1 MSDIKKGYTF
11 TDKST
16 DWASNKETSIR
27 LNKMMDEAK
36 LNLVAGTN
44 VTITPTI
51 NGPQIDVA
59 GAGTGSVTS
68 IDVDGGTGISVSPAG
83 PITTAGTFTVTNTAP
98 DQVVALTGG
107 TGITT
112 SGTYPNFTVT
122 NSAPDQTVAISGGT
136 GITTSGTYPSFTVTN
151 SAPDQTVALTQG
163 GTTTITGTYPNFT
176 ISSADQYTGTVTSVS
191 GAGGGTGL
199 TLSGGPITGSGTLTL
214 GGTLAVAN
222 GGTGTAS
229 PSLVAGTNVT
239 ISGSWPNQTVNST
252 AGGGGGGTVTS
263 VSVVSGNGL
272 AGTVANA
279 TTTPAITLST
289 TVNGLVKGN
298 GTTLSAATAGSDY
311 QAPITLTTTGTSGA
325 ATFVSNTLNIP
336 QYAGGGGSGT
346 VTSVSVV
353 TANGVS
359 GSVANS
365 TTTPAITLT
374 LGDISAATSK
384 PPSGTA
390 RSFESRNTDIVNVKD
405 YGALGNGGDDST
417 AINNAITRI
426 NSSNYGGI
434 LYFPAGTY
442 GMGTTALTTITKSV
456 KILGDGIGVTTIALA
471 ATLDGFNI
479 NFSAAPGPRFAS
491 AYDFTITT
499 ANATTANTALT
510 FKQKSGS
517 TTKPSFEFCALS
529 IEGCWSKGIFI
540 NNAAFNDSQ
549 GGTIRDISLV
559 GTQGATT
566 RFDYGIYIAGASNI
580 NVSSVKLTEADVG
593 CFVSSS
599 PKCEGVWVSDSIFVN
614 TRLGVEA
621 AGPNTWMT
629 NIHANVSNLY
639 TTSLVGYGFYVTGN
653 QSILT
658 GCYML
663 TDKST
668 SIGFYINATEVSM
681 TNSRA
686 LRVSGTLTN
695 GLKMG
700 SSCAQCVVS
709 NNHFQSLSASA
720 ITCAGNNNL
729 IEGNYYTDCAATYPI
744 NDTSGLNNVISNNF
758 SSNSTKIELNSA
770 SLSPVGYVASVTWDP
785 ASLVSGQQDFV
796 AVASPGA
803 AFGQAWVV
811 GVPYDMQNMI
821 AVAFVISAG
830 FIRITVFNSSG
841 ATVNLGSGTW
851 TVTRVS

>member
-16 DWASNKETSIR
+16 DWASNKETAIR
-27 LNKMMDEAK
+27 LNKMMDEAEV
-36 LNLVAGTN
+36 NLVAGTN
-44 VTITPTI
+44 VTITPTA
-51 NGPQIDVA
+51 NGPRIDAV
-59 GAGTGSVTS
+59 GSGTGTVTS

-112 SGTYPNFTVT
+112 GGTYPNFTVT

-151 SAPDQTVALTQG
+151 SAPDQTVALTQS

-191 GAGGGTGL
+191 GAGGSTGL
-199 TLSGGPITGSGTLTL
+199 TLTGGPITGSGTLTL

-239 ISGSWPNQTVNST
+239 ISGSWPNQTINST
-252 AGGGGGGTVTS
+252 AGGGGTVT
-263 VSVVSGNGL
+263 N
-272 AGTVANA
+272 
-279 TTTPAITLST
+279 
-289 TVNGLVKGN
+289 
-298 GTTLSAATAGSDY
+298 
-311 QAPITLTTTGTSGA
+311 
-325 ATFVSNTLNIP
+325 
-336 QYAGGGGSGT
+336 
-346 VTSVSVV
+346 VSVV

-359 GSVANS
+359 GSVANP

-384 PPSGTA
+384 PQNGTA
-390 RSFESRNTDIVNVKD
+390 RSFESRNGDVFNVKD
-405 YGALGNGGDDST
+405 YGASGTSSNDST
-417 AINNAITRI
+417 AINAAIAAI

-434 LYFPAGTY
+434 LRFPAGTY
-442 GMGTTALTTITKSV
+442 SMGTTALTTITKPV
-456 KILGDGIGVTTIALA
+456 KILGDGIGVTIIDLA
-471 ATLDGFNI
+471 ATLNGFNI
-479 NFSAAPGPRFAS
+479 DFSTASGPEFAS
-491 AYDFTITT
+491 AYDFTIRT

-510 FKQKSGS
+510 FKQKTGG
-517 TTKPSFEFCALS
+517 TTKSSFEFCALS

-540 NNAAFNDSQ
+540 NNAAMNDSQ
-549 GGTIRDISLV
+549 GGTIRDIALV

-566 RFDYGIYIAGASNI
+566 RFGHGIYIAGASNI
-580 NVSSVKLTEADVG
+580 NVSSVKGFEADVG

-599 PKCEGVWVSDSIFVN
+599 PKCEGVWISDSIFVN
-614 TRLGVEA
+614 TRRGVEA

-629 NIHANVSNLY
+629 NIHANVSQLY
-639 TTSLVGYGFYVTGN
+639 TTSLTGYGFYVTGN
-653 QSILT
+653 QSVLT
-658 GCYML
+658 SCYML
-663 TDKST
+663 SDKST
-668 SIGFYINATEVSM
+668 SVGFYINATEVSM

-695 GLKMG
+695 GLVMG

-720 ITCAGNNNL
+720 ISCAGNNNL

-758 SSNSTKIELNSA
+758 NSNSTKIELNSA

-785 ASLVSGQQDFV
+785 ASLVPGQQDFV
-796 AVASPGA
+796 AVAAPGA

-821 AVAFVISAG
+821 TVAFVIAAG
-830 FIRITVFNSSG
+830 FVRITVFNSSG
-841 ATVNLGSGTW
+841 STVNLGSGTW

>member
-16 DWASNKETSIR
+16 DWASNKETAIR
-27 LNKMMDEAK
+27 LNKMMDEAEV
-36 LNLVAGTN
+36 NLVAGTN
-44 VTITPTI
+44 VTITPTL
-51 NGPQIDVA
+51 NGPRIDVT
-59 GAGTGSVTS
+59 GSGTGSVTS

-98 DQVVALTGG
+98 DLTVVLNGG

-112 SGTYPNFTVT
+112 SGTYPSFTVT

-136 GITTSGTYPSFTVTN
+136 GITTSGTYPNFTVTN

-163 GTTTITGTYPNFT
+163 GTTTITGTYPNFS

-214 GGTLAVAN
+214 GGTLNVAN
-222 GGTGTAS
+222 GGTGTSS

-239 ISGSWPNQTVNST
+239 ITGTWPNQTINST
-252 AGGGGGGTVTS
+252 AGGGGGGTVT
-263 VSVVSGNGL
+263 N
-272 AGTVANA
+272 
-279 TTTPAITLST
+279 
-289 TVNGLVKGN
+289 
-298 GTTLSAATAGSDY
+298 
-311 QAPITLTTTGTSGA
+311 
-325 ATFVSNTLNIP
+325 
-336 QYAGGGGSGT
+336 
-346 VTSVSVV
+346 VSVV

-359 GSVANS
+359 GSVANP

-384 PPSGTA
+384 PSVLGSVTRTFA
-390 RSFESRNTDIVNVKD
+390 NRAEDVFNVKD
-405 YGALGNGGDDST
+405 YGALGTSSNDST
-417 AINNAITRI
+417 AINAAITAI

-434 LYFPAGTY
+434 LRFPAGIY
-442 GMGTTALTTITKSV
+442 GMGTTALTTITKPV
-456 KILGDGIGVTTIALA
+456 KILGDGIGVTIIDLA

-479 NFSAAPGPRFAS
+479 DFSTASGPGFAS
-491 AYDFTITT
+491 ASDFTIRT
-499 ANATTANTALT
+499 ANATTANTALA
-510 FKQKSGS
+510 FKQKTGG
-517 TTKPSFEFCALS
+517 TTKSSFEFCDLS

-540 NNAAFNDSQ
+540 NNAAMNDSQ
-549 GGTIRDISLV
+549 GGTIRDIALV

-566 RFDYGIYIAGASNI
+566 RFGHGIYIAGASNI
-580 NVSSVKLTEADVG
+580 NVSSVKGFEADVG

-599 PKCEGVWVSDSIFVN
+599 PKCEGVWISDCIFVN
-614 TRLGVEA
+614 TRRGVEA

-629 NIHANVSNLY
+629 NIHANVSQLY
-639 TTSLVGYGFYVTGN
+639 TTSLTGYGFYVTGN

-658 GCYML
+658 SCYML
-663 TDKST
+663 SDKST
-668 SIGFYINATEVSM
+668 SVGFYINATEVSM

-695 GLKMG
+695 GLVMG

-709 NNHFQSLSASA
+709 NNHFQSLSGSA
-720 ITCAGNNNL
+720 ISCAGNNNL

-785 ASLVSGQQDFV
+785 ASLVPGQQDFV
-796 AVASPGA
+796 AVAAPGA

-821 AVAFVISAG
+821 TVAFVIAAG
-830 FIRITVFNSSG
+830 FVRITVFNSSG

>member
-16 DWASNKETSIR
+16 DWASNKETAIR

-44 VTITPTI
+44 VTITSTI

-163 GTTTITGTYPNFT
+163 GTTTITGTYPNFS

-191 GAGGGTGL
+191 GAGGSTGL

-359 GSVANS
+359 GSVANP

-374 LGDISAATSK
+374 LGDISAASSK
-384 PPSGTA
+384 PSGGTA
-390 RSFESRNTDIVNVKD
+390 RSFTSRNGDVFNVRD
-405 YGALGNGGDDST
+405 YGALGDGSTDDST
-417 AINNAITRI
+417 AFQSAVDAAVA
-426 NSSNYGGI
+426 SSTGGCVYI
-434 LYFPAGTY
+434 PAGRYVLNSRIVKT
-442 GMGTTALTTITKSV
+442 GIALPKSLSIV
-456 KILGDGIGVTTIALA
+456 GDGQGVSVLSAYSASGVFQIG
-471 ATLDGFNI
+471 
-479 NFSAAPGPRFAS
+479 FAS
-491 AYDFTITT
+491 ATEGSQNSLLMADFSVAVETT
-499 ANATTANTALT
+499 SATAATGFDLSWAS
-510 FKQKSGS
+510 SGS
-517 TTKPSFEFCALS
+517 NTFQSLEIRGVTFNPQSAYYGTAYYKR
-529 IEGCWSKGIFI
+529 FI
-540 NNAAFNDSQ
+540 
-549 GGTIRDISLV
+549 
-559 GTQGATT
+559 
-566 RFDYGIYIAGASNI
+566 
-580 NVSSVKLTEADVG
+580 KLTN
-593 CFVSSS
+593 
-599 PKCEGVWVSDSIFVN
+599 VWNAKIHDCLV
-614 TRLGVEA
+614 R
-621 AGPNTWMT
+621 GPNTIPSGLDSCVGIELAT
-629 NIHANVSNLY
+629 NSGSESNPVHITDCDFYGVTIGVYITGNLESTIMDQCMFLGDYGVYCIPATAQEHLSISNCHASNKFYSVYAEQMFRVYVHDCVFFGDNGGSGYIGIYL
-639 TTSLVGYGFYVTGN
+639 TTSTPFAKIHDNYIRGNAGSNGIVTTSASQIVHSNTFIGTATGYWMQSGTNNSIAYGNISFTSDAGVLGGTSVLNSGTGN
-653 QSILT
+653 Q
-658 GCYML
+658 
-663 TDKST
+663 
-668 SIGFYINATEVSM
+668 
-681 TNSRA
+681 
-686 LRVSGTLTN
+686 
-695 GLKMG
+695 
-700 SSCAQCVVS
+700 
-709 NNHFQSLSASA
+709 
-720 ITCAGNNNL
+720 
-729 IEGNYYTDCAATYPI
+729 
-744 NDTSGLNNVISNNF
+744 
-758 SSNSTKIELNSA
+758 
-770 SLSPVGYVASVTWDP
+770 
-785 ASLVSGQQDFV
+785 
-796 AVASPGA
+796 
-803 AFGQAWVV
+803 
-811 GVPYDMQNMI
+811 
-821 AVAFVISAG
+821 
-830 FIRITVFNSSG
+830 VFN
-841 ATVNLGSGTW
+841 NY
-851 TVTRVS
+851 

>member
-16 DWASNKETSIR
+16 DWASNKETAIR
-27 LNKMMDEAK
+27 LNKMMDEAEV
-36 LNLVAGTN
+36 NLVAGTN
-44 VTITPTI
+44 VTITPTA
-51 NGPQIDVA
+51 NGPRIDAV
-59 GAGTGSVTS
+59 GSGTGTVTS

-98 DQVVALTGG
+98 DLTVSLSGG

-151 SAPDQTVALTQG
+151 SAPDQTVALTQS

-191 GAGGGTGL
+191 GAGGSTGL
-199 TLSGGPITGSGTLTL
+199 TLTGGPITGSGTLTL

-239 ISGSWPNQTVNST
+239 ISGSWPNQTINST
-252 AGGGGGGTVTS
+252 AGGGGTVT
-263 VSVVSGNGL
+263 N
-272 AGTVANA
+272 
-279 TTTPAITLST
+279 
-289 TVNGLVKGN
+289 
-298 GTTLSAATAGSDY
+298 
-311 QAPITLTTTGTSGA
+311 
-325 ATFVSNTLNIP
+325 
-336 QYAGGGGSGT
+336 
-346 VTSVSVV
+346 VSVV

-359 GSVANS
+359 GSVANP

-384 PPSGTA
+384 PQNGTA
-390 RSFESRNTDIVNVKD
+390 RSFESRNGDVFNVKD
-405 YGALGNGGDDST
+405 YGASGTSSNDST
-417 AINNAITRI
+417 AINAAIAAI

-434 LYFPAGTY
+434 LRFPAGTY
-442 GMGTTALTTITKSV
+442 SMGTTALTTITKPV
-456 KILGDGIGVTTIALA
+456 KILGDGIGVTIIDLA
-471 ATLDGFNI
+471 ATLNGFNI
-479 NFSAAPGPRFAS
+479 DFSTASGPGFAS
-491 AYDFTITT
+491 AYDFTIRT

-510 FKQKSGS
+510 FKQKTGG
-517 TTKPSFEFCALS
+517 TTKSSFEFCALS

-540 NNAAFNDSQ
+540 NNAAMNDSQ
-549 GGTIRDISLV
+549 GGTIRDIALV

-566 RFDYGIYIAGASNI
+566 RFGHGIYIAGASNI
-580 NVSSVKLTEADVG
+580 NVSSVKGFEADVG

-599 PKCEGVWVSDSIFVN
+599 PKCEGVWISDSIFVN
-614 TRLGVEA
+614 TRRGVEA

-629 NIHANVSNLY
+629 NIHANVSQLY
-639 TTSLVGYGFYVTGN
+639 TTSLTGYGFYVTGN
-653 QSILT
+653 QSVLT
-658 GCYML
+658 SCYML
-663 TDKST
+663 SDKST
-668 SIGFYINATEVSM
+668 SVGFYINATEVSM

-695 GLKMG
+695 GLVMG

-720 ITCAGNNNL
+720 ISCAGNNNL

-758 SSNSTKIELNSA
+758 NSNSTKIELNSA
-770 SLSPVGYVASVTWDP
+770 SLSSVGYVASVTWDP
-785 ASLVSGQQDFV
+785 ASLVPGQQDFV
-796 AVASPGA
+796 SVAAPGA

-821 AVAFVISAG
+821 TVAFVIAAG
-830 FIRITVFNSSG
+830 FVRITVFNSSG
-841 ATVNLGSGTW
+841 STVNLGSGTW

>member
-16 DWASNKETSIR
+16 DWASNKETAIR
-27 LNKMMDEAK
+27 LNKMMDEAEV
-36 LNLVAGTN
+36 NLVAGTN
-44 VTITPTI
+44 VTITPTL
-51 NGPQIDVA
+51 NGPRIDVA
-59 GAGTGSVTS
+59 GAGTGTVTS
-68 IDVDGGTGISVSPAG
+68 VAATGGTGISVTGS
-83 PITTAGTFTVTNTAP
+83 PITTSGTLNIVNTAP

-136 GITTSGTYPSFTVTN
+136 GITTSGTYPNFTVTN

-176 ISSADQYTGTVTSVS
+176 ISSADQYAGTVTSVS
-191 GAGGGTGL
+191 GAGGSTGL
-199 TLSGGPITGSGTLTL
+199 TLTGGPITGSGTLTL

-252 AGGGGGGTVTS
+252 AGGGGGGTVT
-263 VSVVSGNGL
+263 N
-272 AGTVANA
+272 
-279 TTTPAITLST
+279 
-289 TVNGLVKGN
+289 
-298 GTTLSAATAGSDY
+298 
-311 QAPITLTTTGTSGA
+311 
-325 ATFVSNTLNIP
+325 
-336 QYAGGGGSGT
+336 
-346 VTSVSVV
+346 VSVV

-359 GSVANS
+359 GSVANP

-384 PPSGTA
+384 PSGGTA
-390 RSFESRNTDIVNVKD
+390 RSFTSRNGDVFNVKD
-405 YGALGNGGDDST
+405 YGAVGNAGDDST
-417 AINNAITRI
+417 AINNAITAL
-426 NSSNYGGI
+426 NSSNYGGC

-479 NFSAAPGPRFAS
+479 NFSSAPGPRFAS

-499 ANATTANTALT
+499 ANATAANTAIT
-510 FKQKSGS
+510 FKQKAGS

-540 NNAAFNDSQ
+540 NNASLNDSQ
-549 GGTIRDISLV
+549 GGTIRDIALV

-566 RFDYGIYIAGASNI
+566 AFAHGIYVAGASNI
-580 NVSSVKLTEADVG
+580 NIQGVKLTEGVIG
-593 CFVSSS
+593 CYIASS
-599 PKCEGVWVSDSIFVN
+599 CEGVWVSDCIFVN
-614 TRLGVEA
+614 TRYGVEA
-621 AGPNTWMT
+621 VGANSWLT
-629 NIHANVSNLY
+629 NVHVNVSQVY
-639 TTSLVGYGFYVTGN
+639 TTSSVGYGFLVTGN

-658 GCYML
+658 SCYML
-663 TDKST
+663 TDKT
-668 SIGFYINATEVSM
+668 TTIAFNINATEVNM
-681 TNSRA
+681 TNCLA
-686 LRVSGTLTN
+686 LRTDSTMTN
-695 GLKMG
+695 GLLMG
-700 SSCAQCVVS
+700 SSCGQCVIS
-709 NNHFQSLSASA
+709 NNHFQA
-720 ITCAGNNNL
+720 ISGPAIVCNGHNNM

-744 NDTSGLNNVISNNF
+744 NDTTGSNNVIINNY
-758 SSNSTKIELNSA
+758 SSNSAKIELNSA

-830 FIRITVFNSSG
+830 FVRITVFNSSG
-841 ATVNLGSGTW
+841 STVNLGSGTW

>member
-16 DWASNKETSIR
+16 DWASNKETAIR
-27 LNKMMDEAK
+27 LNKMMDEAEV
-36 LNLVAGTN
+36 NLVAGTN
-44 VTITPTI
+44 VTITPTA
-51 NGPQIDVA
+51 NGPRIDAV
-59 GAGTGSVTS
+59 GSGTGTVTS

-112 SGTYPNFTVT
+112 GGTYPNFTVT

-151 SAPDQTVALTQG
+151 SAPDQTVALTQS

-191 GAGGGTGL
+191 GAGGSTGL
-199 TLSGGPITGSGTLTL
+199 TLTGGPITGSGTLTL

-239 ISGSWPNQTVNST
+239 ISGSWPNQTINST
-252 AGGGGGGTVTS
+252 AGGGGTVT
-263 VSVVSGNGL
+263 N
-272 AGTVANA
+272 
-279 TTTPAITLST
+279 
-289 TVNGLVKGN
+289 
-298 GTTLSAATAGSDY
+298 
-311 QAPITLTTTGTSGA
+311 
-325 ATFVSNTLNIP
+325 
-336 QYAGGGGSGT
+336 
-346 VTSVSVV
+346 VSVV

-359 GSVANS
+359 GSVANP

-384 PPSGTA
+384 PQNGTA
-390 RSFESRNTDIVNVKD
+390 RSFESRNGDVFNVKD
-405 YGALGNGGDDST
+405 YGASGTSSNDST
-417 AINNAITRI
+417 AINAAIAAI

-434 LYFPAGTY
+434 LRFPAGTY
-442 GMGTTALTTITKSV
+442 SMGTTALTTITKPV
-456 KILGDGIGVTTIALA
+456 KILGDGIGVTIIDLA
-471 ATLDGFNI
+471 ATLNGFNI
-479 NFSAAPGPRFAS
+479 DFSTASGPEFAS
-491 AYDFTITT
+491 AYDFTIRT

-510 FKQKSGS
+510 FKQKTGG
-517 TTKPSFEFCALS
+517 TTKSSFEFCALS

-540 NNAAFNDSQ
+540 NNAAMNDSQ
-549 GGTIRDISLV
+549 GGTIRDIALV

-566 RFDYGIYIAGASNI
+566 RFGHGIYIAGASNI
-580 NVSSVKLTEADVG
+580 NVSSVKGFEADVG

-599 PKCEGVWVSDSIFVN
+599 PKCEGVWISDSIFVN
-614 TRLGVEA
+614 TRRGVEA

-629 NIHANVSNLY
+629 NIHANVSQLY
-639 TTSLVGYGFYVTGN
+639 TTSLTGYGFYVTGN
-653 QSILT
+653 QSVLT
-658 GCYML
+658 SCYML
-663 TDKST
+663 SDKST
-668 SIGFYINATEVSM
+668 SVGFYINATEVSM

-695 GLKMG
+695 GLVMG

-720 ITCAGNNNL
+720 ISCAGNNNL

-758 SSNSTKIELNSA
+758 NSNSTKIELNSA

-785 ASLVSGQQDFV
+785 ASLVPGQQDFV
-796 AVASPGA
+796 SVAAPGA

-821 AVAFVISAG
+821 TVAFVIAAG
-830 FIRITVFNSSG
+830 FVRITVFNSSG
-841 ATVNLGSGTW
+841 STVNLGSGTW